1 LCVIVTARDEA
12 DRIEATI
19 DALRAAFPRAPVVLA
34 ESGSRDATAALA
46 ERAGA
51 EVVRTAS
58 RRKGKGGS
66 TTTAARA
73 ALARFPGATFVLC
86 DGDLGPSAARLL
98 PLAEAVEREECDLA
112 VAAFSRRVGGGFG
125 VAIGFARWAIRNLTG
140 RELRAPISGQRA
152 MQADV
157 LERLLPFAGGF
168 GMETAMTIDALR
180 AGYRIE
186 EIEIDLDHR
195 ATTRTIGGFLHRG
208 RQLAAFGRVYLS
220 RRLRPR

>member
-1 LCVIVTARDEA
+1 MIVTARDEA
-12 DRIEATI
+12 DRIGATI
-19 DALRAAFPRAPVVLA
+19 DAVRAAFPGARVVLA

-51 EVVRTAS
+51 DVVRTMS
-58 RRKGKGGS
+58 KRKGKGGS

-73 ALARFPGATFVLC
+73 ALARSPKATFVLC
-86 DGDLGPSAARLL
+86 DGDLGSSAARLA
-98 PLAEAVEREECDLA
+98 PLAEAVGRGECDLA

-125 VAIGFARWAIRNLTG
+125 VAVGFARWGIKNLTG

-157 LERLLPFAGGF
+157 LERLLPFAHGF

-180 AGYRIE
+180 AGYRVE

-208 RQLAAFGRVYLS
+208 RQLAAFARVCLS